1 MNKLGVSWWPMQQ
14 YSKDTPYN
22 DQRANTIFNS
32 IKMREDKRRVGK
44 YEMNSKPMKDTKP
57 NSILNQKLIKLLQL
71 NANKVEIRQKFY
83 GIVNSV
89 KDLHFIT
96 FGL

>member
-1 MNKLGVSWWPMQQ
+1 
-14 YSKDTPYN
+14 
-22 DQRANTIFNS
+22 
-32 IKMREDKRRVGK
+32 MRLNVRVVKRRVGK
-44 YEMNSKPMKDTKP
+44 YEMNSKPMKDIKP
-57 NSILNQKLIKLLQL
+57 NSILKQKLTKLLQL
-71 NANKVEIRQKFY
+71 NANKVEIRQKLY